1 MYFISGF
8 YLSTKVG
15 SSGRSV
21 LASGGGVTGTIRVV
35 PVHVRRTLQTGTRK
49 ALKIGNYYVSMDNWS
64 HWLRM

>member
-21 LASGGGVTGTIRVV
+21 LASGGGVTGTIHAV
-35 PVHVRRTLQTGTRK
+35 PVHDVRRKLKRGVRR
-49 ALKIGNYYVSMDNWS
+49 ALIIGGGYS
-64 HWLRM
+64 RR